1 MISSFKLKF
10 GRTPNSEGEEI
21 QATPITIFVGPN
33 NSGKSKLLDEIR
45 QYCENGKN
53 SDFVI
58 LDKINVTN
66 IEPEIYLESAI
77 QDLKENSKTIGLDS
91 NDINIVIKITDNSY
105 DYITKKKLAESLR
118 NPQNNI
124 ELFCRNFFKYQILF
138 LNGISRIALLGI
150 QEGGDLKNPP
160 SSSFQVLLRNEQKL
174 NDIRKIIYEAFN
186 LHLII
191 DPTELGK
198 LKACLSSDPPINHLE
213 KSIFHPDSI
222 DFYKKSQNIDATS
235 DGVKAFTGI
244 LTQIIAGDPR
254 VLLVDE
260 PEAFLHPALAYKLGN
275 EISKI
280 ANKENKRIFTST
292 HSPNFLMGCIQA
304 GTPINIIRLTYRNN
318 TATARLLPS
327 TELLELMRHPL
338 LRSTGVLS
346 GLFYESIVITESDAD
361 RAFYQ
366 EVNER
371 LLRFKPEWGI
381 PHCLFIN
388 AQNKQTI
395 HTIIRPLR
403 KLGIPA
409 VGIFDIDA
417 LKEGGKVWSNLLEC
431 GSTPPLLKNS
441 LSTMRKSILD
451 ALDATKKNMKRDGG
465 INILPELEKEAAN
478 TLLNQL
484 AEYGLFIIPN
494 GELEYWLKELAVTG
508 HGPEWLINIF
518 EKMGSDPESESYVKP
533 TDKDVWEF
541 MAKIRNWLLNPNRK
555 GIPA

>member
-1 MISSFKLKF
+1 
-10 GRTPNSEGEEI
+10 
-21 QATPITIFVGPN
+21 
-33 NSGKSKLLDEIR
+33 
-45 QYCENGKN
+45 
-53 SDFVI
+53 
-58 LDKINVTN
+58 
-66 IEPEIYLESAI
+66 
-77 QDLKENSKTIGLDS
+77 
-91 NDINIVIKITDNSY
+91 
-105 DYITKKKLAESLR
+105 
-118 NPQNNI
+118 
-124 ELFCRNFFKYQILF
+124 
-138 LNGISRIALLGI
+138 
-150 QEGGDLKNPP
+150 
-160 SSSFQVLLRNEQKL
+160 
-174 NDIRKIIYEAFN
+174 
-186 LHLII
+186 
-191 DPTELGK
+191 
-198 LKACLSSDPPINHLE
+198 
-213 KSIFHPDSI
+213 
-222 DFYKKSQNIDATS
+222 
-235 DGVKAFTGI
+235 
-244 LTQIIAGDPR
+244 
-254 VLLVDE
+254 
-260 PEAFLHPALAYKLGN
+260 
-275 EISKI
+275 
-280 ANKENKRIFTST
+280 
-292 HSPNFLMGCIQA
+292 
-304 GTPINIIRLTYRNN
+304 
-318 TATARLLPS
+318 
-327 TELLELMRHPL
+327 MRHPL

-431 GSTPPLLKNS
+431 GSTPPLLKDS
-441 LSTMRKSILD
+441 LSTMRSNILD
-451 ALDATKKNMKRDGG
+451 ALRSTGQDIKRDGG
-465 INILPELEKEAAN
+465 IEVLAELDKEAASI
-478 TLLNQL
+478 LLNQL

-541 MAKIRNWLLNPNRK
+541 MAKIRNWLLDPNRK